1 MGSKY
6 VMRID
11 GLQYVIQISDC
22 ISFFMDVC
30 SLRLYDLSAAS
41 HSQNSDI
48 VNMIKPVLIV
58 CQRDPSARNSGAS
71 VVGEDE
77 GALEKP

>member
-1 MGSKY
+1 MGCSMLY
-6 VMRID
+6 RFLTVFLSSWM
-11 GLQYVIQISDC
+11 
-22 ISFFMDVC
+22 FC
-30 SLRLYDLSAAS
+30 SLRLYDLSAAR